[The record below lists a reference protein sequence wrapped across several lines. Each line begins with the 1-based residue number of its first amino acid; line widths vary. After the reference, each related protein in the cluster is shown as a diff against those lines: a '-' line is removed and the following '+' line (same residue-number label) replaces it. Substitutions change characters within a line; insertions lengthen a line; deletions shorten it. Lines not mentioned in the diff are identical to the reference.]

1 MKQLI
6 KSLLLGFVA
15 IMVTVS
21 QASAA
26 TTLRYVDGSPDRGTR
41 ADAIKFF
48 AKEMEKRSGGEL
60 KFDPHW
66 GGALLKWDA
75 VLNGVGGGTA
85 DMGSVIAA
93 YEPKPLMALGIGDLP
108 LGNSDPWVG
117 MRAMYDL
124 MTHNKR
130 MQASM
135 AKLNLVYLSNFST
148 GPAQFECAGDKQIL
162 TVKDIAGTR
171 IRATS
176 TYGKVLRDLGAN
188 IVNTTYGEI
197 YQALDSGLVQ
207 CATSYLYAMRSY
219 KTFEVAENVTIAN
232 WGQIMGFALVMNLDV
247 WNELPEKQ
255 QKILTEAGSDMI
267 DHFSKLQ
274 IAESES
280 IIKGL
285 ETGDIGR
292 KVPVATMAAEE
303 RQKLIDATQKYV
315 DGWIEDVTEQ
325 GMDGQAIWDEYTA
338 LIDKYEQERK
348 EKGYPWER

>member
-6 KSLLLGFVA
+6 KSVLLGFVV
-15 IMVTVS
+15 IMVTLS

-26 TTLRYVDGSPDRGTR
+26 TTLRFVDGSPDRGTR
-41 ADAIKFF
+41 ADAVKFF
-48 AKEMEKRSGGEL
+48 AKEMEKRSEGEL

-66 GGALLKWDA
+66 AGALLKWDA
-75 VLNGVGGGTA
+75 IMSGVGGGTA

-93 YEPKPLMALGIGDLP
+93 YEPKPLMGLGIGDLP
-108 LGNSDPWVG
+108 LDHSDPWVG

-124 MTHNKR
+124 MTRNEQMK
-130 MQASM
+130 ASM
-135 AKLNLVYLSNFST
+135 TKQNLVYLSNFST
-148 GPAQFECAGDKQIL
+148 GPVQFECAGNKKIL
-162 TVKDIAGTR
+162 KVEDIAGLR
-171 IRATS
+171 MRATS
-176 TYGKVLRDLGAN
+176 TYGKVLGDLGAN
-188 IVNTTYGEI
+188 IINTTYGEV
-197 YQALDSGLVQ
+197 YQALDTGLVD
-207 CATSYLYAMRSY
+207 CVAGYFYAMRAY
-219 KTFEVAENVTIAN
+219 KTFEVTDNVTEAN

-255 QKILTEAGSDMI
+255 QKVLNEVGSDMI

-292 KVPVATMAAEE
+292 KVPVTKMPAEE

-315 DGWIEDVTEQ
+315 DGWIRDVTAQ

-348 EKGYPWER
+348 DKGYPWER